1 MNIWAR
7 YKGILYDASLKSD
20 SEVIVRTLIKSESD
34 NSFFIKKYPDG
45 TPCYIKY
52 VPKSE
57 LEELYEEEEF
67 GIYKGMEFRIVN
79 ESPNTYRLSFD
90 YNDYEKEAKQI
101 ELCETSGFVK
111 IDKTIYEKEVLKTE
125 VENYR
130 IERENLLNK

>member
-67 GIYKGMEFRIVN
+67 GTYKGLEFRIVN

>member
-67 GIYKGMEFRIVN
+67 GTYKGMEFRIVN

>member
-67 GIYKGMEFRIVN
+67 GTYKGMEFRIVN

-101 ELCETSGFVK
+101 ELCETPA
-111 IDKTIYEKEVLKTE
+111 L
-125 VENYR
+125 
-130 IERENLLNK
+130 

>member
-67 GIYKGMEFRIVN
+67 GTYKGMEFRIVN

-130 IERENLLNK
+130 IEKEDLLYK

>member
-1 MNIWAR
+1 M
-7 YKGILYDASLKSD
+7 KILFTTYNENEA
-20 SEVIVRTLIKSESD
+20 EGFE
-34 NSFFIKKYPDG
+34 KKIYPDG
-45 TPCYIKY
+45 HFIYFKY

-67 GIYKGMEFRIVN
+67 GTYKGMEFRIVN

-130 IERENLLNK
+130 IEKEDLLHK

>member
-67 GIYKGMEFRIVN
+67 GTYKGMEFRIVN

-130 IERENLLNK
+130 IEKEDLLHK

>member
-20 SEVIVRTLIKSESD
+20 SEVIVRTLTKSESD

-67 GIYKGMEFRIVN
+67 GTYKGMEFRIVN

-130 IERENLLNK
+130 IEKEDLLHK

>member
-67 GIYKGMEFRIVN
+67 GTYKGMEFRIVN

-90 YNDYEKEAKQI
+90 YNDYEKEANQI